1 MILGDAM
8 FHLAKT
14 ASEDKLFDKWVLE
27 KQACLDKDYLPRFSR
42 ELSSVKKLRKSKKD
56 IQFAR
61 HMTLVFIF
69 YWEMRDDWR
78 VENYSFVMAQSA
90 IMLMQET
97 SGFMP
102 EEVGDILRNFDFLR
116 VFKHWQHSVVDKA
129 YIEKNNKLNGSENN
143 DDVENSSEFA

>member
-1 MILGDAM
+1 MILGESM

-27 KQACLDKDYLPRFSR
+27 KQACLDKDYLPRFSK
-42 ELSSVKKLRKSKKD
+42 ELSSIKKLRKSKKE

-78 VENYSFVMAQSA
+78 VENYAFVMAQSA
-90 IMLMQET
+90 IMLMKET
-97 SGFMP
+97 SMFMP
-102 EEVGDILRNFDFLR
+102 DEVGDELRNFDFLR
-116 VFKHWQHSVVDKA
+116 VFKHWQHSVVDKE
-129 YIEKNNKLNGSENN
+129 YVEKNNKLNGSEN
-143 DDVENSSEFA
+143 DEVENSSEFA

>member
-1 MILGDAM
+1 MILGEAM

-27 KQACLDKDYLPRFSR
+27 KQACLDKDYLPRFSK

-90 IMLMQET
+90 IMLMKET
-97 SGFMP
+97 SMFMP
-102 EEVGDILRNFDFLR
+102 EEVGDDLRNFDFLR
-116 VFKHWQHSVVDKA
+116 IFKHWQHSVVDKE
-129 YIEKNNKLNGSENN
+129 YIEKNNKLNGSEN
-143 DDVENSSEFA
+143 DELENSSEFA

>member
-1 MILGDAM
+1 MILGESM

-27 KQACLDKDYLPRFSR
+27 KQACLDKDYLPRFSK
-42 ELSSVKKLRKSKKD
+42 ELSSIKKLRKSKKE

-78 VENYSFVMAQSA
+78 VENYAFVMAQSA
-90 IMLMQET
+90 IMLMKET
-97 SGFMP
+97 SMFMP
-102 EEVGDILRNFDFLR
+102 DEVGDELRNFDFLR
-116 VFKHWQHSVVDKA
+116 VFKHWQHSVVDKE
-129 YIEKNNKLNGSENN
+129 YVEENNKLNGSEN
-143 DDVENSSEFA
+143 DEVENSSEFA

>member
-1 MILGDAM
+1 MILGEAM

-27 KQACLDKDYLPRFSR
+27 KQACLDKDYLPRFSK
-42 ELSSVKKLRKSKKD
+42 ELSSVKKLRKSKKE

-90 IMLMQET
+90 IMLMKET
-97 SGFMP
+97 SMFMP
-102 EEVGDILRNFDFLR
+102 EEVGDELRNFDFLR
-116 VFKHWQHSVVDKA
+116 IFKHWQHSVVDKE
-129 YIEKNNKLNGSENN
+129 YIEKNNKLNGSEN
-143 DDVENSSEFA
+143 DEVENSSEFA

>member
-1 MILGDAM
+1 MILGEAM

-27 KQACLDKDYLPRFSR
+27 KQACLDKDYLPRFSK

-90 IMLMQET
+90 IMLMKET
-97 SGFMP
+97 SMFMP
-102 EEVGDILRNFDFLR
+102 EEVGDDLRNFDFLR
-116 VFKHWQHSVVDKA
+116 ILTHWQHSVVDKEQ
-129 YIEKNNKLNGSENN
+129 IEKNNKLNGSEN
-143 DDVENSSEFA
+143 DELENSSEFA

>member
-27 KQACLDKDYLPRFSR
+27 KQACLDKDYLPRFSK
-42 ELSSVKKLRKSKKD
+42 ELSSIKKLRKSKKE

-78 VENYSFVMAQSA
+78 VENYSFVLAQSA
-90 IMLMQET
+90 IMLMKET
-97 SGFMP
+97 SMFMP
-102 EEVGDILRNFDFLR
+102 EEIGDELRDFDFLR
-116 VFKHWQHSVVDKA
+116 VFKHWQHSVVDKE

-143 DDVENSSEFA
+143 DVENSSEFA